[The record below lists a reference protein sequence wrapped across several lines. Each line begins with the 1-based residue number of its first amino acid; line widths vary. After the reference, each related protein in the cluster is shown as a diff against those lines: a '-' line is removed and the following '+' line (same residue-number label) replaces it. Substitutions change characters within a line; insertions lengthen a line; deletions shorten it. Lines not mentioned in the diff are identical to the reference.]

1 MNKPI
6 ESCRTTC
13 RPPARPGLRKGRF
26 ESEPAWR
33 EHLPDEW
40 RDAIEA
46 PLYFEQ
52 YSEYEINAER
62 AVGYDADDRPCFA
75 THRFLLTELVTD
87 DDDEFY
93 EVVAYAEEM
102 AAWRMRDERWLVYR
116 RNSAHQGG
124 QPRSFYAFSAAMPR

>member
-1 MNKPI
+1 MNQPT
-6 ESCRTTC
+6 ENCPGAARH
-13 RPPARPGLRKGRF
+13 PVRPGLRKGRF
-26 ESEPAWR
+26 ENEPAWL

-124 QPRSFYAFSAAMPR
+124 QPRSFYALSAAMPR